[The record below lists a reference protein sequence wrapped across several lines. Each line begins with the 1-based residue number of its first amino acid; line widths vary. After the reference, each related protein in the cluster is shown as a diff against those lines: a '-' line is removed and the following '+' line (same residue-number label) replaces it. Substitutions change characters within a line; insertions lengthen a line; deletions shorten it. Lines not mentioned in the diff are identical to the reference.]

1 MGLKTKVRHS
11 GAERKG
17 QKVSRRWRWKFRG
30 AAQEEDGGV
39 KPDGAGRPPRQSEIR
54 DGGWIRSSRGRGGR
68 GRRREVRTKP
78 RSPRKRMPR
87 AEAETGRR

>member
-39 KPDGAGRPPRQSEIR
+39 KPDGAGRPPPQSEIR
-54 DGGWIRSSRGRGGR
+54 GGGWIRSSRHLGEPGGLLEVLGGSRVRPGR
-68 GRRREVRTKP
+68 EY
-78 RSPRKRMPR
+78 
-87 AEAETGRR
+87 